1 MTAFLA
7 RLDHGLAQAYR
18 WVVIACFLGL
28 FALLSLGIL
37 QRTFPMLKVPG
48 YDELVELLFVWMTF
62 IGSVALWREGTLY
75 RVELLE
81 RSLGPTGRRVL
92 ETAIHACMLF
102 IALVL
107 SYAGWDFLRQS
118 GETAPFLQIDKM
130 WWHAAIP
137 VSGSLMAL
145 YSIAALWRALR
156 GELQETPQALPTL
169 S

>member
-1 MTAFLA
+1 MIGLLA
-7 RLDHGLAQAYR
+7 HLDRWLANACR
-18 WVVIACFLGL
+18 WVVIFCFLGL
-28 FALLSLGIL
+28 FVLLSLGIL
-37 QRTFPMLKVPG
+37 QRTFPLMKVPG

-62 IGSVALWREGTLY
+62 VGGVALWREGTLY

-81 RSLGPTGRRVL
+81 RSLAPGGRRVL
-92 ETAIHACMLF
+92 EFLIHLCMLGL
-102 IALVL
+102 ALVL

-137 VSGSLMAL
+137 VCGTLMAV
-145 YSIAALWRALR
+145 YSIAALWRTVR
-156 GELQETPQALPTL
+156 GEVQHGHALPTL